1 MSDYRVIIIGGGAS
15 GLFLHSLV
23 PSSLLVEKNSVCG
36 VKLLITGNGSC
47 NITHDEDS
55 ASLCTHYYEKR
66 SFVTPALYAF
76 PPSAVRE
83 YFSSLGVGT
92 YSRSDGKV
100 FPVTDKSSDV
110 RDALLGNGR
119 NILNEA
125 EVKRVAKDGDLFTV
139 ETTKGTFYSTFL
151 VIATGG
157 VTYPKTGSTGDGYA
171 FARDFGHTVI
181 PPRPALSSLSIGMD
195 TSALEGVSLDSV
207 TLSAGKKKETG
218 AVVFTR
224 HGIGGP
230 AAQNISHW
238 IEGETE
244 LRISFLPSFDIN
256 AVKRE
261 NGKTGIITALRRL
274 TALPHSLLL
283 FLFDSIKDKNTAS
296 ITKEELFS
304 IEEKMTRLTVTARTD
319 GVKRAMVT
327 TGGVNTREIDAKT
340 MESKIVPGLYFT
352 GEVLDVDGECGGY
365 NLTFAFASA
374 FLVSKD
380 IRKRS

>member
-157 VTYPKTGSTGDGYA
+157 VTYPKTGATGDGYA

-218 AVVFTR
+218 PVVFTR

-230 AAQNISHW
+230 AVQNISHW

-244 LRISFLPSFDIN
+244 LRISFLPSFDIS

-327 TGGVNTREIDAKT
+327 TGGVDTREIDAKT

-374 FLVSKD
+374 FLASKD

>member
-157 VTYPKTGSTGDGYA
+157 VTYPKTGATGDGYA

-218 AVVFTR
+218 PVVFTR

-230 AAQNISHW
+230 AVQNISHW

-327 TGGVNTREIDAKT
+327 TGGVDTREIDAKT

-374 FLVSKD
+374 FLASKD